1 MARCFAFVG
10 RDLPLNV
17 HFAIGNFIRD
27 ALWRE
32 QIHVAGDGA
41 PKRSYMDQRDLG
53 RWLLA
58 LLCRAKPGQAY
69 NVGSE
74 EAVTVAE
81 IAQIVRDTL
90 APAKSVIIASTQRND
105 LRSKYVPST
114 RKARDE
120 LGVDLMHP
128 LTESIRKTAKHAK
141 KPAEEQYRLI
151 KAA

>member
-1 MARCFAFVG
+1 
-10 RDLPLNV
+10 
-17 HFAIGNFIRD
+17 
-27 ALWRE
+27 
-32 QIHVAGDGA
+32 
-41 PKRSYMDQRDLG
+41 MDQRDLG

-128 LTESIRKTAKHAK
+128 LTESIRETAKHAK
-141 KPAEEQYRLI
+141 KPAEEQHRLI